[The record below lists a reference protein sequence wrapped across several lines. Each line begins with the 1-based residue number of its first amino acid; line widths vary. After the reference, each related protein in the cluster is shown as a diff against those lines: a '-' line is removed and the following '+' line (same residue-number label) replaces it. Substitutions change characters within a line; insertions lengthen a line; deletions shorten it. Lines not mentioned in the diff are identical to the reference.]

1 MLNSE
6 PASEDFTSM
15 KILKQV
21 FVTNSNLIDVLFE
34 LVEEVVPASDEPA
47 LVLVVDH
54 VQLVALPSLFDLE
67 NNRNRKV

>member
-6 PASEDFTSM
+6 PASKDFTSM

>member
-47 LVLVVDH
+47 LVLIVDH

-67 NNRNRKV
+67 NSRNRKV

>member
-1 MLNSE
+1 
-6 PASEDFTSM
+6 M

-21 FVTNSNLIDVLFE
+21 FVTNSQTCYLIDVLLQ

-47 LVLVVDH
+47 LVLIVDH

-67 NNRNRKV
+67 NSRNRKV